1 MRNNYRRRF
10 LKNTL
15 GIFALGSVSFNA
27 PFVNGKSSP
36 KVVVIGGGFGGA
48 TVSKYIKMW
57 NPNID
62 VTLVERNTN
71 YVSCP
76 ISNRVFSG
84 KVDLNYLTHNYE
96 TLSKNIPLKLLMIL
110 LILLVQK
117 IKRLLLIIN
126 HLIMTF

>member
-1 MRNNYRRRF
+1 ME
-10 LKNTL
+10 
-15 GIFALGSVSFNA
+15 S
-27 PFVNGKSSP
+27 
-36 KVVVIGGGFGGA
+36 
-48 TVSKYIKMW
+48 
-57 NPNID
+57 NID

-84 KVDLNYLTHNYE
+84 KVDLNYLTHSYE
-96 TLSKNIPLKLLMIL
+96 ALSKNIPLKLLMIL

-126 HLIMTF
+126 H

>member
-1 MRNNYRRRF
+1 MNR
-10 LKNTL
+10 
-15 GIFALGSVSFNA
+15 VSFNA
-27 PFVNGKSSP
+27 PFVHAKSSP

-57 NPNID
+57 NSNID

-84 KVDLNYLTHNYE
+84 NADLNYC
-96 TLSKNIPLKLLMIL
+96 S
-110 LILLVQK
+110 
-117 IKRLLLIIN
+117 
-126 HLIMTF
+126 